1 MGVATRVARRL
12 PTRRADWRLMGR
24 TARLVLGGPG
34 YALLALV
41 VAFAGLSLFVLS
53 LNVSLAGFALTGDLA
68 LDARVRIL
76 VGLYPFVGSAYGP
89 VQGTLLV
96 LVSALL
102 GVDVAMAVYHFREHR
117 VTVESGG
124 PGASGGAGG
133 ASAVGGLLGTLGAGC
148 AACGVPI
155 LLGVLSLLGVPSAA
169 LLLPFDGL
177 EFAVLA
183 ALVLVLSIHWLADG
197 MRGGEIRG
205 CPVDP

>member
-1 MGVATRVARRL
+1 
-12 PTRRADWRLMGR
+12 MGR

-41 VAFAGLSLFVLS
+41 VALAGLSLFVLS
-53 LNVSLAGFALTGDLA
+53 LNVPLAGFVLAGDLA
-68 LDARVRIL
+68 VGARVRIL
-76 VGLYPFVGSAYGP
+76 AGLYPFVGSAYGP
-89 VQGTLLV
+89 IQGALLV

-102 GVDVAMAVYHFREHR
+102 GVDVAMATYHFREHR

-124 PGASGGAGG
+124 PDASGGAGG
-133 ASAVGGLLGTLGAGC
+133 ASAIGVLLGTLGAGC

-177 EFAVLA
+177 EFAALA
-183 ALVLVLSIHWLADG
+183 ALVLVLSIYWLADG

-205 CPVDP
+205 CPIDP